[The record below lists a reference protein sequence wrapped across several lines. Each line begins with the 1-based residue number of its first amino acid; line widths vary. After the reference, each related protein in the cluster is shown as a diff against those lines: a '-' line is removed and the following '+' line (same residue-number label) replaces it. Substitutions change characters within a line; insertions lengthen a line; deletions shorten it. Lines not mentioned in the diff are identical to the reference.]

1 MVPVL
6 VAIMVTIEEIMVL
19 VEKIMVLS
27 ILMVY
32 TDNTAVK
39 TGGDSYGGCSSLS
52 DGYLCWGGG
61 GGQDRLFELVTTA
74 KGSYWW
80 QLKEIYFNS
89 WYLPG
94 IAAKELQGISLLRS
108 SYWWELLRRS
118 YR

>member
-39 TGGDSYGGCSSLS
+39 TGGDSYGDCSSLS
-52 DGYLCWGGG
+52 DGYLWWWVGGG
-61 GGQDRLFELVTTA
+61 GDKIACL
-74 KGSYWW
+74 
-80 QLKEIYFNS
+80 S
-89 WYLPG
+89 W
-94 IAAKELQGISLLRS
+94 
-108 SYWWELLRRS
+108 
-118 YR
+118 